1 MSVQMEHFVIAKAL
15 LITGTETNLNIVAK
29 NISNETNNKFGK
41 SWNCITGVNT
51 SFAGIHL
58 ESEEKTLIWFSL
70 NENHFI
76 VFKQFTD
83 HASKE
88 VMIES

>member
-1 MSVQMEHFVIAKAL
+1 MKWIISLEKVGIVIA
-15 LITGTETNLNIVAK
+15 
-29 NISNETNNKFGK
+29 
-41 SWNCITGVNT
+41 GVNT

-76 VFKQFTD
+76 VFKKFID
-83 HASKE
+83 ASNE
-88 VMIES
+88 VMIESWKLNKTFDLFLNSLKL

>member
-1 MSVQMEHFVIAKAL
+1 LEKVGIVIA
-15 LITGTETNLNIVAK
+15 
-29 NISNETNNKFGK
+29 
-41 SWNCITGVNT
+41 GVNT

-76 VFKQFTD
+76 VFKKFID
-83 HASKE
+83 ASNE